1 MTKAKADEPAVK
13 AEQSVAETT
22 NTETNPLS
30 ITLDD
35 LMYLYTILI
44 NSNVP
49 VRDLNFV
56 NQLKQKLE
64 VILKR

>member
-1 MTKAKADEPAVK
+1 MTKAKADAV
-13 AEQSVAETT
+13 EQIEQPVAETT
-22 NTETNPLS
+22 KTEQNPLS

>member
-1 MTKAKADEPAVK
+1 MTKAKADAV
-13 AEQSVAETT
+13 EQIEQPVAETT
-22 NTETNPLS
+22 KTEQNPLS
-30 ITLDD
+30 ITVDD